1 MMCRPSLP
9 LCLSVPALTSVS
21 ASVSCATASVGSA
34 AAAGSV
40 ASALTNP
47 LDLAKVR
54 LQVEVTGRSND
65 TGSTSNGSGG
75 SKRTLLSMLRHVYRH
90 EGLRGLWRGSL
101 ARVLF
106 HTPSTAITMALFER
120 FKEFWNQQL
129 HHV

>member
-21 ASVSCATASVGSA
+21 ASVSCASVSVGSA

-54 LQVEVTGRSND
+54 LQVEVTGR
-65 TGSTSNGSGG
+65 STSNGSGG

>member
-1 MMCRPSLP
+1 
-9 LCLSVPALTSVS
+9 V
-21 ASVSCATASVGSA
+21 SVGSA

-54 LQVEVTGRSND
+54 LQVEVIGRTS
-65 TGSTSNGSGG
+65 STSRGSGG
-75 SKRTLLSMLRHVYRH
+75 STRTLRSMLRHVSRH